1 MSRVQK
7 ILRNV
12 VLLMALPL
20 LVSAFVFAGRSN
32 EDAVCKGFDIL
43 IGQTECS
50 FVTVPMVKGM
60 IEERQVHIGRSLLRG
75 IDLEGVEKRV
85 SENPWVRSAQ
95 AWLGADQQLH
105 VRVEQRVPVIRLLQN
120 DSSGVAYYL
129 DAFADPIPLS
139 DAYVPRLPVASVPPL
154 GYNRDDLNLK
164 SGLVRLAACLE
175 KDSFWN
181 AMITQIDMDSSG
193 EIRLIPALGKQI
205 IVFGEAEHMEEKFAR
220 LLAFYR
226 QGLNTL
232 DWTRYDELD
241 VRFAGQVVARNLRGE
256 VLKTDPYDK
265 ALLAAKKPA
274 TVASPSP
281 QPKVS
286 ASAKTPAKASA
297 PKKKEPAKASPK
309 PSAKKTA
316 PNNKNKPQYP

>member
-1 MSRVQK
+1 MSRLQK

-12 VLLMALPL
+12 LLLMALPL
-20 LVSAFVFAGRSN
+20 LVSAFVFAGRST

-50 FVTVPMVKGM
+50 FVTVSMVKGM
-60 IEERQVHIGRSLLRG
+60 IEEQQVHIGRSLLKG
-75 IDLEGVEKRV
+75 IDLQRIEKHV
-85 SENPWVRSAQ
+85 GENPWVRSAQ
-95 AWLGADQQLH
+95 AWLGADRQMH

-120 DSSGVAYYL
+120 DSSGMAYYL
-129 DAFADPIPLS
+129 DAYADPIPLS
-139 DAYVPRLPVASVPPL
+139 EAYVPRLPVASVPLL
-154 GYNRDDLNLK
+154 GYSRHDLNLK

-175 KDSFWN
+175 KDSFWS
-181 AMITQIDMDSSG
+181 AMITQIVMDSTG
-193 EIRLIPALGKQI
+193 NIRLIPALGKQC
-205 IVFGEAEHMEEKFAR
+205 IVFGEAELMEEKFAR

-265 ALLAAKKPA
+265 ALPAAKKPVP
-274 TVASPSP
+274 VASDSAQVKIASP
-281 QPKVS
+281 TKPRVEPITVKR
-286 ASAKTPAKASA
+286 
-297 PKKKEPAKASPK
+297 KEPVKAVAKPA
-309 PSAKKTA
+309 AKGPT
-316 PNNKNKPQYP
+316 PINKNKPQYP